1 MTVEDAVE
9 LMAEHVGSGL
19 FVSKMRDEWA
29 AKFVVNVAEYSRSNK
44 PLSTE
49 QVRIVLK
56 VFKRVEAY
64 FLEQGLC
71 ASETA
76 SLFRNPTCRQE
87 PYPSANVPR
96 EVRFL
101 GDNVLGFRFKKNDT
115 IVADLKALKSIQDFS
130 FNDLWFHRE
139 HRLWLVPVTRDS
151 IHEIMALISRHRFDF
166 DDMVAEY
173 LTVAQNSAKRPSAF
187 VADMEMGVIAAQVYD
202 NEVVAWFTRN
212 VLGGDLA

>member
-9 LMAEHVGSGL
+9 LMALHITKGL
-19 FVSKMRDEWA
+19 FVQHLKDDWA
-29 AKFVVNVAEYSRSNK
+29 AKFVVNVAAYTSERK

-49 QVRIVLK
+49 QAKIVLK
-56 VFKRVEAY
+56 LLKRVESY
-64 FLEQGLC
+64 LIENGESMSGL
-71 ASETA
+71 AA
-76 SLFRNPTCRQE
+76 LLRNPAYRQE

-101 GDNVLGFRFKKNDT
+101 GDNMLGFRFKKNDT
-115 IVADLKALKSIQDFS
+115 IVADLKALKAIQDFS

-139 HRLWLVPVTRDS
+139 HRLWVIPVTRDS
-151 IHEIMALISRHRFDF
+151 IHEIMALIARHRFDF

-173 LTVAQNSAKRPSAF
+173 LTVAQNNAQRPSAF

-212 VLGGDLA
+212 VLGGDFA